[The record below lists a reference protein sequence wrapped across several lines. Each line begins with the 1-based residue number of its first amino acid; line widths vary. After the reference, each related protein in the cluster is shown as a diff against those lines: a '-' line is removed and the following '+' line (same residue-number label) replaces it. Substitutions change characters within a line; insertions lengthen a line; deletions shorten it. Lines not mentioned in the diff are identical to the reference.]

1 MTDKPQNFPT
11 NSDGWSPERG
21 EGGRFLPGQGGRP
34 KGSKNRFA
42 ATTMQEI
49 KNLKDAAMTALAA
62 QVVAG
67 NMDAVKFI
75 LERIVGRHRMI
86 ELDGGTPADVTNAL
100 VNGEISSE
108 EAKAI
113 ATVVEKLRRVEDLDV
128 LAARLEELERLLKGD
143 SL

>member
-1 MTDKPQNFPT
+1 
-11 NSDGWSPERG
+11 
-21 EGGRFLPGQGGRP
+21 
-34 KGSKNRFA
+34 
-42 ATTMQEI
+42 MQEI